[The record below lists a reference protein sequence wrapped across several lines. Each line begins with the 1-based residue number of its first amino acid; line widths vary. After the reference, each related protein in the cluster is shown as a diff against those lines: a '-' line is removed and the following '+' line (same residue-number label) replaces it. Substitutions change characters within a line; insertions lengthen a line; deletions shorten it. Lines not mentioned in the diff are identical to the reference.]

1 MSHYKYL
8 ILGAGMT
15 ADAAARAIRK
25 ADSHGSI
32 GLISM
37 ELVPPYDRP
46 PLTKDLWKGKDVESI
61 WRKTEDLDVTFHL
74 GRVIQSLDVESKSV
88 TDDAGQ
94 VYTYEKLLLATGGTP
109 RKFPFD
115 DERIIYFRT
124 LQDYQHLRALAE
136 QGNHF
141 AVVGGGFI
149 GSEIAA
155 ALSMNGKQVSMIFPQ
170 KTIGA
175 RMFPMDLGL
184 FLNNYY
190 GEKGVDVYPE
200 SSVTSIR
207 AEGQSLLLEL
217 QDQPPL
223 LVDAVVAGIGIQ
235 PNVELAEKAGLP
247 VDDGILVDEFLCT
260 NNPDIY
266 AAGDVA
272 SFYSPVLGKRI
283 RVEHEDNAR
292 MMGKFAGRNM
302 AGQHTPYLHQP
313 FFYSDLFDLSYEA
326 VGQVDS
332 RLETFSDWD
341 EPYRKGVIYYLEDQ
355 RVRGVLLWNV
365 QHQLDAA
372 RKLIAEPGP
381 FRPEDLRDRLPW
393 NLFAHLL

>member
-1 MSHYKYL
+1 
-8 ILGAGMT
+8 
-15 ADAAARAIRK
+15 
-25 ADSHGSI
+25 
-32 GLISM
+32 
-37 ELVPPYDRP
+37 
-46 PLTKDLWKGKDVESI
+46 
-61 WRKTEDLDVTFHL
+61 
-74 GRVIQSLDVESKSV
+74 
-88 TDDAGQ
+88 
-94 VYTYEKLLLATGGTP
+94 
-109 RKFPFD
+109 
-115 DERIIYFRT
+115 
-124 LQDYQHLRALAE
+124 
-136 QGNHF
+136 
-141 AVVGGGFI
+141 
-149 GSEIAA
+149 
-155 ALSMNGKQVSMIFPQ
+155 MIFPQ
-170 KTIGA
+170 KTIGS

-190 GEKGVDVYPE
+190 GEKGVDIYPE
-200 SSVTSIR
+200 SSVTSIK

-235 PNVELAEKAGLP
+235 PNVELAEKAGLL
-247 VDDGILVDEFLCT
+247 VGDGILVDEFLCT

-313 FFYSDLFDLSYEA
+313 FFYSDLFDLGYEA

-393 NLFAHLL
+393 NLFAHLI